1 MTPQLQKMAGSI
13 KKAVQLASNPLFFPE
28 QNWKKYEPPAIERL
42 KGVDLRQW
50 HAANTREAKSASGQT
65 RSSLDQLI

>member
-1 MTPQLQKMAGSI
+1 MPPQLQKMAGSI
-13 KKAVQLASNPLFFPE
+13 KKAVQLIINPLFFPE
-28 QNWKKYEPPAIERL
+28 RNWEKYERPAIERL

-50 HAANTREAKSASGQT
+50 RTIKTRERVPTSSLP